1 MLFNSLLANITVLLC
16 FFFLFLIIFNNVFM
30 VPVVKENTELKLAL
44 AIPTGVLIILV
55 KEAIYLTPLAADKTI
70 KVLLK

>member
-1 MLFNSLLANITVLLC
+1 
-16 FFFLFLIIFNNVFM
+16 M
-30 VPVVKENTELKLAL
+30 VPVVKENTKLKLAL

-55 KEAIYLTPLAADKTI
+55 KEAIYITPPAADKPI